1 VTDERANEA
10 SPREPYWFP
19 AKRFGWGW
27 GPPAT
32 WQGWVVLAVWFVA
45 LIAGTPLLLRGHFV
59 LWLTYLLALSV
70 LLMVVCYRTGEPPR
84 WRWGDR
90 SP

>member
-1 VTDERANEA
+1 
-10 SPREPYWFP
+10 
-19 AKRFGWGW
+19 
-27 GPPAT
+27 
-32 WQGWVVLAVWFVA
+32 VVLAVWFVA